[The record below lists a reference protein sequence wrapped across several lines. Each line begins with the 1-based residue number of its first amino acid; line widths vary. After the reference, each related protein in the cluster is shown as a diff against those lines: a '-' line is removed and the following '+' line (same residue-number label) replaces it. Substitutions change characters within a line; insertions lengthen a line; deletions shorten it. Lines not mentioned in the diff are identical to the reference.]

1 MGSRLELHGLRK
13 AFGPTHVLQ
22 DFDLSIASGEFVS
35 LLGPSGCGKT
45 TTLNIV
51 AGFFDPDGGTVELD
65 GKDVIALPSYR
76 RGVSMVFQNY
86 ALFPHMTVADNVAFG
101 LRMHGM
107 AKREIAP
114 RVAEMLALVKL
125 PAVGDRFPRQ
135 LSGGQQQRI
144 GLARALATHPGL
156 LLLDEPLSN
165 LDARLRR
172 EMQIEIRQILDRV
185 DATTLY
191 VTHDQEE
198 AMTMSDRIVVMN
210 RGQAEQVGTPQD
222 VYCRPRTR
230 FVAELVGESNFVEV
244 VVTTVADSHATVTF
258 PNGTSVTIPARG
270 TPVAVGDRL
279 LLLARPGDVMVRP
292 NSADG
297 LRGEVTASAFAGERL
312 RLEVQVSGIGL
323 FRCTAPITDAEVLSR
338 GTRVCLLVDQHA
350 WTIVGP
356 GAGAADA

>member
-1 MGSRLELHGLRK
+1 MGSHLELRGLRK
-13 AFGPTHVLQ
+13 AFGPTLVLQ
-22 DFDLSIASGEFVS
+22 DFSLSIASGEFVS

-65 GKDVIALPSYR
+65 NTDVTALPSYR
-76 RGVSMVFQNY
+76 RGVSMVFQSY

-210 RGQAEQVGTPQD
+210 HGCAEQIGTPQD
-222 VYCRPRTR
+222 VYCKPRSQ
-230 FVAELVGESNFVEV
+230 FVAELVGESNFV
-244 VVTTVADSHATVTF
+244 TALATQVKNEYAMATL
-258 PNGTSVTIPARG
+258 PDDTNVTIATRG
-270 TPVAVGDRL
+270 TTIAQGDRV
-279 LLLARPGDVMVRP
+279 LLLARPTAITVRP
-292 NSADG
+292 G
-297 LRGEVTASAFAGERL
+297 LRTGSTAR
-312 RLEVQVSGIGL
+312 
-323 FRCTAPITDAEVLSR
+323 
-338 GTRVCLLVDQHA
+338 
-350 WTIVGP
+350 
-356 GAGAADA
+356 

>member
-1 MGSRLELHGLRK
+1 MGSHLELRRLRK
-13 AFGPTHVLQ
+13 AFGPTLVLQ
-22 DFDLSIASGEFVS
+22 DFSLSIASGEFVS

-65 GKDVIALPSYR
+65 GTDVTALPSYR
-76 RGVSMVFQNY
+76 RGVSMVFQSY

-107 AKREIAP
+107 AKRDIAP

-125 PAVGDRFPRQ
+125 PTVADRFPRQ

-191 VTHDQEE
+191 V
-198 AMTMSDRIVVMN
+198 S
-210 RGQAEQVGTPQD
+210 
-222 VYCRPRTR
+222 
-230 FVAELVGESNFVEV
+230 
-244 VVTTVADSHATVTF
+244 
-258 PNGTSVTIPARG
+258 ARG
-270 TPVAVGDRL
+270 GGD
-279 LLLARPGDVMVRP
+279 D
-292 NSADG
+292 D
-297 LRGEVTASAFAGERL
+297 
-312 RLEVQVSGIGL
+312 
-323 FRCTAPITDAEVLSR
+323 
-338 GTRVCLLVDQHA
+338 
-350 WTIVGP
+350 
-356 GAGAADA
+356 

>member
-1 MGSRLELHGLRK
+1 MGSRLELRGLRK
-13 AFGPTHVLQ
+13 AFGPTLVLQ
-22 DFDLSIASGEFVS
+22 DFSLSIAGGEFVS

-51 AGFFDPDGGTVELD
+51 AGFFDADGGSVELD
-65 GKDVIALPSYR
+65 GNDVTALPSHR
-76 RGVSMVFQNY
+76 RGVSMVFQSY

-107 AKREIAP
+107 AKRDIAP

-210 RGQAEQVGTPQD
+210 Q
-222 VYCRPRTR
+222 
-230 FVAELVGESNFVEV
+230 
-244 VVTTVADSHATVTF
+244 
-258 PNGTSVTIPARG
+258 
-270 TPVAVGDRL
+270 
-279 LLLARPGDVMVRP
+279 
-292 NSADG
+292 G
-297 LRGEVTASAFAGERL
+297 L
-312 RLEVQVSGIGL
+312 
-323 FRCTAPITDAEVLSR
+323 
-338 GTRVCLLVDQHA
+338 
-350 WTIVGP
+350 
-356 GAGAADA
+356 